1 MNSSALVTVTVT
13 FHPEPHL
20 LRMQLSGLP
29 RDCLKI
35 IVDNAS
41 NEMERL
47 SLRCLKAEFQHVH
60 ILENAD
66 NSGLATAL
74 NQGVRLGKELRPN
87 ALWCLLLDQDSELQ
101 GDCVAELW
109 KSMNALTQQGERV
122 GCVGPLLVDV
132 KTGLSHG
139 FHQMTPWRWR
149 RTYPAFGDDA
159 PVRCSNINGSGT
171 FMSIDLFLKL
181 KGLDEPLFI
190 DHVDTEWSFRL
201 LAHGYTLWG
210 IPKATLLHRMGET
223 SLRFWL
229 LGWRVWPDRSPQRH
243 RYLFRNAVWLI
254 HRPYIPSVWKFWAV
268 VKLTLTM
275 VVHGAFD
282 SRRSIQLKNM
292 LLGLK
297 QGMSENGND

>member
-1 MNSSALVTVTVT
+1 MNGSALVTVTVT

-20 LRMQLSGLP
+20 LRMQLSVLP

-35 IVDNAS
+35 IIDNAS
-41 NEMERL
+41 NESERL
-47 SLRCLKAEFQHVH
+47 SLRCIKAEFQNVH
-60 ILENAD
+60 ILENVD
-66 NSGLATAL
+66 NSGLAAAL

-87 ALWCLLLDQDSELQ
+87 ALWCLLLDQDSEPQ
-101 GDCVAELW
+101 GNCLSELW
-109 KSMNALTQQGERV
+109 HGMNTLIQQGERV
-122 GCVGPLLVDV
+122 GCVGPLLVDA

-139 FHQMTPWRWR
+139 FHQMTRWRWR
-149 RTYPAFGDDA
+149 RIYPGPGDNT
-159 PVRCSNINGSGT
+159 PVRCSNVNGSGT

-210 IPKATLLHRMGET
+210 IPKATFRHRMGEA

-243 RYLFRNAVWLI
+243 RYLFRNAVWLMR
-254 HRPYIPSVWKFWAV
+254 RPYIPNVWKFWAII
-268 VKLTLTM
+268 KLTLTTG
-275 VVHGAFD
+275 VHAMFD
-282 SRRSIQLKNM
+282 SRRGSQLKNM

-297 QGMSENGND
+297 QGLLERGHE